1 VEGELDKE
9 GNISDAF
16 VLIGSQFNNVLKKM
30 DSRPRTNVQNISL
43 DINKQMNSQRKT
55 ISEENTIQG
64 K

>member
-16 VLIGSQFNNVLKKM
+16 VLIRSQFNNVLKKM